1 MAKQTIDKIDVRSK
15 RVLMRVDF
23 NVPLNDAAPPEITD
37 DRRIQQAL
45 PTIKSVIDR
54 KGKLI
59 LMSHLGRPEG
69 TGFDPADSL
78 KPAADRLAKLLPG
91 VKVTFPSNDCI
102 DPKAQAAVAALG
114 DGEIVLLENL
124 RFHKAEKKGDAD
136 FAAKLAA
143 YGDIYCNDA
152 FGTAH
157 RNDASMFAVPKAM
170 EGKPRVAGL
179 LLQKELKFLSEALAN
194 PQHPF
199 VAILGGAKVSD
210 KIGVI
215 KHLLNK
221 VDDIIVGGAMAYTF
235 HKAIGREVGSSLVE
249 HNMLKEAKTLSELT
263 LASKT
268 NGHLPN
274 DHMCAKEIS
283 HMAPTQV
290 FLDNIP
296 AGWKGLDIG
305 PVSQANFAKIIR
317 AAKTIVWNGPMGVFE
332 TKPFDMGTR
341 QVAEAIVKATKNG
354 AVSIVGGGDTA
365 AAVEAFGLADQFTH
379 VSTGGGASLEMLEGK
394 KFDSVAVLD
403 EAK

>member
-1 MAKQTIDKIDVRSK
+1 MAKKTIDQIDVRSQ

-23 NVPLNDAAPPEITD
+23 NVPLDDAGTITD

-78 KPAADRLAKLLPG
+78 KPAADRLAELLPG

-102 DPKAQAAVAALG
+102 DAAAQAAVASMG

-124 RFHKAEKKGDAD
+124 RFHKAEKKGEAD
-136 FAAKLAA
+136 FASKIAA

-157 RNDASMFAVPKAM
+157 RNDASMFAVPNAM
-170 EGKPRVAGL
+170 KGKPRVAGL
-179 LLQKELKFLSEALAN
+179 LLQKELKFLREALAN
-194 PQHPF
+194 PQRPF

-210 KIGVI
+210 KLGAIR
-215 KHLLNK
+215 HLSNT
-221 VDDIIVGGAMAYTF
+221 VDSILVGGAMAYTF
-235 HKAIGREVGSSLVE
+235 LKAMGKDVGSSLVE
-249 HNMLKEAKTLSELT
+249 SSMVSEAKALLEV
-263 LASKT
+263 AAKSKT
-268 NGHLPN
+268 DKHLPT
-274 DHMCAKEIS
+274 DHLCAKEIS
-283 HMAPTQV
+283 RMAPTEV
-290 FLDNIP
+290 HKSNIP
-296 AGWKGLDIG
+296 SGWRGLDIG
-305 PVSQANFAKIIR
+305 PETQAEYGKIIR

-341 QVAEAIVKATKNG
+341 QVAEAIAKATKNG

-365 AAVEAFGLADQFTH
+365 AAVEKFGLADQFTH

-403 EAK
+403 ESN